1 MFCYL
6 LFLWRSINIFRR
18 CPYAFGAFLSIGLSF
33 TLVFQAMINMA
44 VAVHLV
50 PVTGQTLPFVS
61 KGGSSIVFTAMA
73 VGVILS
79 VSRYVDEMEGK
90 QQLVKQI
97 EKEQREKE
105 ALAAAQNN

>member
-1 MFCYL
+1 
-6 LFLWRSINIFRR
+6 
-18 CPYAFGAFLSIGLSF
+18 
-33 TLVFQAMINMA
+33 
-44 VAVHLV
+44 
-50 PVTGQTLPFVS
+50 
-61 KGGSSIVFTAMA
+61 MA

-97 EKEQREKE
+97 EKEQRDKE